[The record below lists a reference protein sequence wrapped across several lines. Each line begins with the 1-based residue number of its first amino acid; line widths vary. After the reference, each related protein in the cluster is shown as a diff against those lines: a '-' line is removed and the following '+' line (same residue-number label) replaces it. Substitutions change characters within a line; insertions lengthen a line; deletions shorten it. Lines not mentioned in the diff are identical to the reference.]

1 MSYAPPP
8 GGSVTL
14 IFRSPYSK
22 PPGNSVTLDFQ
33 PPVGQTISAPT
44 IGDTAEFGTPL
55 LRWTQFVLPSG
66 IQAGTLGSV
75 DVDYHRLKP
84 DGIAEGDFGSISLRW
99 TQFISPSGAEP
110 DDPSSSVQ
118 VQLVSGTYRMPPGL
132 SVVLNFG
139 PLVTSDPGDSVTV
152 DFNYPPGT
160 IRPLA
165 WSSAR
170 FGQTQLIGPSLVIP
184 SGISSF
190 VSGSASISP
199 PIAARNV
206 APGGIAANPLTGP
219 NSLREVPSPVIDFR
233 TKHVT
238 PSGIAVPS
246 GQLPVHYVAF
256 YYQFIDTAGLGSGP
270 ETYGTALAAYKIRS
284 VFPSFIASNVFGA
297 TAVLRTITVHPSGFG
312 GETFSTTNL
321 VEDYSNRVQTHSG
334 SADPAAY
341 GIQYVRNQRDFLYVD
356 TSAWIGSQVNFPVPY
371 NLRQVLTVQ
380 QFQGTDADTAKY
392 GQLTITNRNRQL
404 TTFGHQDSR
413 FSYYAADIAIA
424 ARAITP
430 DGLDATLFGA
440 SLVAYRIRYVSP
452 VGFDSFYTYG
462 TIVYN
467 AARVIGAAGVAPF
480 GVGQPLVFNRNRT
493 ISQYFPYSGES
504 FGTSFVAYRV
514 RSLVQQ
520 PFNDVPAS
528 LPEVRFNPHPVA
540 PTGVGSY
547 ATGGAFVYIH
557 RNEVFPRSTNVR
569 PSDAVGEAY
578 VQNRNKTIAPYAY
591 EQTTFGLNSIE
602 NYIRSVYPP
611 TLPSTQF
618 GAIDISRRTKLLSP
632 QPFSSHV
639 TSIFAQVRN
648 VIPDPPGQQN
658 IIAYG
663 VAPDISAVPP
673 PSLRYQT
680 IFPTS
685 ISPPTAAAPT
695 VRDTNLRPVWVF
707 DDYVG
712 TPRIIATQF
721 LYPKY
726 IPSLAPLGLGESDF
740 FYTKHRVTPH
750 TIYAPSAD
758 QATVQAK
765 QNNGFGAEIIDNVLW
780 TVYPYH
786 FGETTVSNR
795 NRTIYPQAPA
805 LASSV
810 FGAPTVA
817 LKTRRVYPFGSR
829 FVRFGAHSLN
839 GAQEILTNGF
849 EVTHDFGSATV
860 VGAYTSPYVYPS
872 GFDASDYGR
881 PDVDNFNR
889 TVFPTGHGQTTFGLA
904 DIGPPRRIEV
914 AGFVATRWGDT
925 MVSYRNRFVHPR
937 GFNAFL
943 SSDHLPGFNDRMR
956 VRLATPTPPT
966 PVYPP

>member
-1 MSYAPPP
+1 MPYTSPP

-22 PPGNSVTLDFQ
+22 PPGGSVTLEFA
-33 PPVGQTISAPT
+33 PPVGQTISAASL
-44 IGDTAEFGTPL
+44 GDSASVAQPAL
-55 LRWTQFVLPSG
+55 QWTQFVLPYG
-66 IQAGTLGSV
+66 VQAGTLGSV

-84 DGIAEGDFGSISLRW
+84 GGIAEGDFGSISLRW

-413 FSYYAADIAIA
+413 FSYYAADIANA

-493 ISQYFPYSGES
+493 VYQYFPQAGET
-504 FGTSFVAYRV
+504 FGTPFVAFRI
-514 RSLVQQ
+514 RSVT
-520 PFNDVPAS
+520 PSVFNDVPAS
-528 LPEVRFNPHPVA
+528 FPEVRLNPYPIA
-540 PTGVGSY
+540 PQGIDSY
-547 ATGGAFVYIH
+547 RTGGTDVVHH
-557 RNEVFPRSTNVR
+557 RNEVFPYAVNVHSTPLIGSAYVVNRNRNVYPFGYEYINFGTTFAENFIREVQPPTVSLGVLGQVDIAYKTKTVR
-569 PSDAVGEAY
+569 PAA
-578 VQNRNKTIAPYAY
+578 
-591 EQTTFGLNSIE
+591 
-602 NYIRSVYPP
+602 
-611 TLPSTQF
+611 
-618 GAIDISRRTKLLSP
+618 
-632 QPFSSHV
+632 FSSHAV
-639 TSIFAQVRN
+639 SIFAQVRN
-648 VIPDPPGQQN
+648 VIPDPPGQQL
-658 IIAYG
+658 IDVSAISPGAVGYG
-663 VAPDISAVPP
+663 TLS
-673 PSLRYQT
+673 YQT
-680 IFPTS
+680 IFPTGVAANS
-685 ISPPTAAAPT
+685 IGSHS
-695 VRDTNLRPVWVF
+695 VRSTSLAPVWTF

-712 TPRIIATQF
+712 KPTMVATQY

-726 IPSLAPLGLGESDF
+726 IPFSAEQGAGESDF
-740 FYTKHRVTPH
+740 FKSKPAVSPH

-758 QATVQAK
+758 QATQQAK
-765 QNNGFGAEIIDNVLW
+765 NNNGVSAEVIDAELW
-780 TVYPYH
+780 FVPPFH
-786 FGETTVSNR
+786 FGKHVVSNR
-795 NRTIYPQAPA
+795 NRSLEPSWATQLMAIGTPA
-805 LASSV
+805 I
-810 FGAPTVA
+810 A
-817 LKTRRVYPFGSR
+817 LKTRKIAPIGSR
-829 FVRFGAHSLN
+829 FVRFGPASLN
-839 GAQEILTNGF
+839 GAQEIQMSSIGSTNL
-849 EVTHDFGSATV
+849 FGNATPANLYV
-860 VGAYTSPYVYPS
+860 SPYVNAV
-872 GFDASDYGR
+872 GFELSEIGR
-881 PDVDNFNR
+881 PDIDNFNR
-889 TVFPTGHGQTTFGLA
+889 TVRPSGEPQTVFGQAEL
-904 DIGPPRRIEV
+904 GPPKKLECV
-914 AGFVATRWGDT
+914 GFVATRWG
-925 MVSYRNRFVHPR
+925 SSLIAYRNRFVFPVGHYS
-937 GFNAFL
+937 FV
-943 SSDHLPGFNDRMR
+943 SSNSLPGFNDRMR
-956 VRLATPTPPT
+956 VRNATPSAPY